1 MILHDFSVALVCVIV
16 FVLSCFG
23 FVLWLGDVELP
34 SKYRSPGVEF
44 EILKLTFMCPEVGLE
59 ILNLNLFGRP
69 EVGLENLTNSSGVH
83 RLNCKFL
90 V

>member
-1 MILHDFSVALVCVIV
+1 M
-16 FVLSCFG
+16 LSLRDG
-23 FVLWLGDVELP
+23 ELR
-34 SKYRSPGVEF
+34 SKSRSPGVEF

-59 ILNLNLFGRP
+59 ILNLFFFGCP

-83 RLNCKFL
+83 GLNCKFL